1 MSDKRF
7 QRLQRAI
14 ASACLLASTGCSTLS
29 SLHLTRYDEL
39 PASEEPLP
47 ASAQFAES
55 GDTATT
61 ADMVGADTAD
71 PQFLGPLNTAGLG
84 TDIEPTAASTEATDS
99 NPAVFD
105 NPFAETPSSNPFV
118 TEPANPFASQSAAA
132 DQAVDVMSAE
142 SANPFAE
149 TAELPPQESVPANP
163 FAGQDTDQAA
173 MPVDAQSA
181 VTDESFD
188 NPFAAAAEAPGEAVV
203 QTAGF
208 EVPQGPAVARVQP
221 ASATANSRATP
232 TFHPATPR
240 MPTSG
245 RIPSSVPGLPQQ
257 ACPPCEVT
265 IAAAGPEQALAYPDE
280 FIYDGGDRDIP
291 VHYDGGVMAGL
302 DTEDTVVEYS
312 DSEGRNR
319 VTPSNRVAVYA
330 PRFGSVRTVSGLGVG
345 TKVDQAAGAVDFAA
359 LGGLS
364 ESRGIDAA
372 VAGTPAEGLRMRA
385 SASGVDVAV
394 PASQSAQASA
404 AAVNRKVDQGLES
417 RVNTGLGTL
426 EMTDIRELSLQIVD
440 AATSTRRT
448 SQVQTTG
455 STQATQTYA
464 TFRPQATIG
473 VEQNRRKGEVFL
485 TKKATP
491 LIAQPGDTVTF
502 TIEFS
507 NIGDLAVSDVRIIDN
522 LTPRL
527 AYTSGTGQITVST
540 GGGGSL
546 TVVPNKQGSQMVEF
560 QLDQPLPGGA
570 TGTITFEALVQ

>member
-1 MSDKRF
+1 MS
-7 QRLQRAI
+7 
-14 ASACLLASTGCSTLS
+14 LS
-29 SLHLTRYDEL
+29 GYDEL
-39 PASEEPLP
+39 PAAEQPMP
-47 ASAQFAES
+47 ASAQFAEPNAS
-55 GDTATT
+55 EEA
-61 ADMVGADTAD
+61 GADSR
-71 PQFLGPLNTAGLG
+71 FLGPL
-84 TDIEPTAASTEATDS
+84 DTAALTD
-99 NPAVFD
+99 
-105 NPFAETPSSNPFV
+105 TPDV
-118 TEPANPFASQSAAA
+118 SAG
-132 DQAVDVMSAE
+132 SGE
-142 SANPFAE
+142 SA
-149 TAELPPQESVPANP
+149 TVPAE
-163 FAGQDTDQAA
+163 AI
-173 MPVDAQSA
+173 
-181 VTDESFD
+181 D
-188 NPFAAAAEAPGEAVV
+188 NPFAAAVEPDPFAAAAENPFAAAEPAMVDAAAANPFASAAEPATARVTAANPFADSRQESSDNPFAPAGEESGEAVV
-203 QTAGF
+203 RTASFQSGTAAS
-208 EVPQGPAVARVQP
+208 QVQP
-221 ASATANSRATP
+221 ASATSTNRATT

-240 MPTSG
+240 MPASP
-245 RIPSSVPGLPQQ
+245 RVPVVTHGGVPQQ

-291 VHYDGGVMAGL
+291 VHYNGGVMAGL

-330 PRFGSVRTVSGLGVG
+330 PRFGSVRTVSGPGIG
-345 TKVDQAAGAVDFAA
+345 MQVDQAAGAVDFAA
-359 LGGLS
+359 VGGLS

-404 AAVNRKVDQGLES
+404 AAVNLKVDQGFES
-417 RVNTGLGTL
+417 RVNTGPGTL

-448 SQVQTTG
+448 SRIQTTG

-473 VEQNRRKGEVFL
+473 VEQNRRKGEIFL

-546 TVVPNKQGSQMVEF
+546 TVVPNKEGSQMVEF

-570 TGTITFEALVQ
+570 TGTITFDALVQ

>member
-39 PASEEPLP
+39 PAGEEPMP
-47 ASAQFAES
+47 ASAQFVES

-61 ADMVGADTAD
+61 ADTVGADTAD
-71 PQFLGPLNTAGLG
+71 PQFLGPLNTDGLG
-84 TDIEPTAASTEATDS
+84 ADIEQTAASTDATDS

-105 NPFAETPSSNPFV
+105 NPFAKTPPSSPFV
-118 TEPANPFASQSAAA
+118 AEPANPFASDGDDAN
-132 DQAVDVMSAE
+132 QAVGVVNADP
-142 SANPFAE
+142 ANPFAE
-149 TAELPPQESVPANP
+149 PADWPQDSAPANP
-163 FAGQDTDQAA
+163 FASEPADQSAA
-173 MPVDAQSA
+173 VPVDS
-181 VTDESFD
+181 SD

-203 QTAGF
+203 QTAAF
-208 EVPQGPAVARVQP
+208 EVPPGPAVARVQP
-221 ASATANSRATP
+221 ASATASSRATP

-359 LGGLS
+359 LGGFS
-364 ESRGIDAA
+364 ESRGIDAT

-448 SQVQTTG
+448 SQIQTTG

-473 VEQNRRKGEVFL
+473 VEQNRRKGEIFL

-546 TVVPNKQGSQMVEF
+546 TVVPNKEGSQMVEF